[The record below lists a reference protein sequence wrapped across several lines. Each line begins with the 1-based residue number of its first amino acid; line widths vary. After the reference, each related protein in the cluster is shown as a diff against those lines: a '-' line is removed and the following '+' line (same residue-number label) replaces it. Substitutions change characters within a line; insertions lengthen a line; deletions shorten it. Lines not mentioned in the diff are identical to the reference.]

1 MVSLFPWRGGTTG
14 GSFLSSAK
22 MKVAVN
28 RKIVIVTEMRRLFI
42 DAPGWRVIQV
52 GADFLPWIGIWQ
64 QEKYICLPSRLAK
77 FLHPAWTS
85 VFIPALAPGNGP
97 AWTTWRRAFMMCP
110 MRVAWACLGLLT
122 ISVSPLSAQDRASWV
137 GKMVL
142 TKEAGEGARDQS
154 SGPLN
159 RVVYFVLAER

>member
-28 RKIVIVTEMRRLFI
+28 RKIVIATEMSRLFI

-64 QEKYICLPSRLAK
+64 QESIFVSPVAWQSFCTPLGPAFSFRLY
-77 FLHPAWTS
+77 HPAT
-85 VFIPALAPGNGP
+85 G
-97 AWTTWRRAFMMCP
+97 R
-110 MRVAWACLGLLT
+110 LGL
-122 ISVSPLSAQDRASWV
+122 P
-137 GKMVL
+137 G
-142 TKEAGEGARDQS
+142 GG
-154 SGPLN
+154 
-159 RVVYFVLAER
+159 